1 MVVTATIWRPGD
13 TDTSIR
19 KDLQGL
25 SAQNR
30 QDHQRVCVCVCVL
43 PYSTPICSLVSPRFT
58 REGTLKNSNTTGA
71 QNSCVCICVCACMW
85 ECVCVCVCR
94 ASQVRDRR
102 SLQGGQQASCPQQAV
117 LHHSQALQQL
127 LPAHRLQVRNSPP
140 PPSSAQVSLRWWAG
154 FLSSDLTCS
163 LVDLRRREPGSAPV
177 RAAGGGTTAGKQSPP
192 PPDWARASARPGQP
206 RLPPGPSPGSR

>member
-1 MVVTATIWRPGD
+1 M
-13 TDTSIR
+13 
-19 KDLQGL
+19 
-25 SAQNR
+25 
-30 QDHQRVCVCVCVL
+30 CVCVL

-71 QNSCVCICVCACMW
+71 QNSCVCICVCVRVCGS
-85 ECVCVCVCR
+85 VCVCVR
-94 ASQVRDRR
+94 G
-102 SLQGGQQASCPQQAV
+102 LTGQGQAV
-117 LHHSQALQQL
+117 PPGGAAGFLPPAGSAAPQPGSAAAPPCTQAAGEELSSSSSELHPGELT
-127 LPAHRLQVRNSPP
+127 R
-140 PPSSAQVSLRWWAG
+140 LRWWAG